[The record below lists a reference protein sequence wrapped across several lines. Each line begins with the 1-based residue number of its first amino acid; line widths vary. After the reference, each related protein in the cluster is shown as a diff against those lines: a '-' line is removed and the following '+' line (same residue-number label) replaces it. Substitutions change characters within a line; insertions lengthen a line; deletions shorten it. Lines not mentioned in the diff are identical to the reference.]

1 MARALGCLRY
11 LLIAGTIVLGISG
24 IITSAFAGFFL
35 YQLNEYEQLTPENVY
50 GPSIVLLVLGIF
62 TCAIGWLSWH
72 FLDFTQKGQ
81 AILFVTSLV
90 IISLFE
96 MSAGIWTV
104 VRHEQIDFL
113 PTAHLDKIF
122 TDEKNQPLWEHIQTK
137 FRCCGIDGPIDYRGI
152 NSVPWSCCDITSSL
166 KPNNDKSACTSIY
179 GRGCHHVMISRT
191 KSILL
196 HVFLLSLGKLVLEI
210 CLIICT
216 TCYMKASTNRIERR
230 RQDAL
235 TRRIS
240 SQVVYHPD
248 NNKKLLDQSLSVS
261 RTKSIG

>member
-11 LLIAGTIVLGISG
+11 LLIAGTVVLGISG
-24 IITSAFAGFFL
+24 VVTSAFAGFFL
-35 YQLNEYEQLTPENVY
+35 YQLNEYKQLTPENVY

-62 TCAIGWLSWH
+62 TCVIGWLSWH
-72 FLDFTQKGQ
+72 FFDFTQKGQ

-96 MSAGIWTV
+96 MSAGIWAL

-113 PTAHLDKIF
+113 PTAHLKTIFMDK
-122 TDEKNQPLWEHIQTK
+122 ENQPLWEHIQAK
-137 FRCCGIDGPIDYRGI
+137 FLCCGMDGPIDYRGK
-152 NSVPWSCCDITSSL
+152 NSVPWSCCDISSSL
-166 KPNNDKSACTSIY
+166 NPNNDKFTCTSMY
-179 GRGCHHVMISRT
+179 GRGCHHVMINRT

-196 HVFLLSLGKLVLEI
+196 HVFLLSLGKLLLEI
-210 CLIICT
+210 FLIICT
-216 TCYMKASTNRIERR
+216 TCYMKAFVDRIERR

-248 NNKKLLDQSLSVS
+248 NNKKLLDQQSSAF
-261 RTKSIG
+261 RTDSIE